1 MKSEID
7 MVIEDKAIKRIILS
21 MKIKLVEELT
31 EIVNRNP
38 NKNPEN
44 DVSSALSLIM
54 DP

>member
-7 MVIEDKAIKRIILS
+7 TVIEDKAIKRMTLS
-21 MKIKLVEELT
+21 MKIKWFEELT
-31 EIVNRNP
+31 EIVNKNP

>member
-7 MVIEDKAIKRIILS
+7 TVMEDKAIRRMILS
-21 MKIKLVEELT
+21 MRIKLFEGFI

-38 NKNPEN
+38 NKNPEK
-44 DVSSALSLIM
+44 DVNSALSLIM

>member
-7 MVIEDKAIKRIILS
+7 IVIEDKAIKRMILS
-21 MKIKLVEELT
+21 MKIKLFEEFI

-44 DVSSALSLIM
+44 DVSSALSLII